1 MPSFVNKALA
11 YLGLKDLDEDEYE
24 YDDYEDYGEEAA
36 PVAAPPLVGRTV
48 YPRREEEQPEQ
59 RSFGGTIRPLQSP
72 AHAPTQQG
80 QPQAQDDSAS
90 RHSAVRPLTGP
101 RQTAAKVHIVA
112 PEHFVEAQEIGDL
125 IKQGNPVIVN
135 LQLSDNELG
144 RRMIDFCSGLTYALG
159 GSMERVADHV
169 FLLTPSNVE
178 VTAEER
184 TRLQERG
191 LFQQ

>member
-1 MPSFVNKALA
+1 MPSFMNKALA

-48 YPRREEEQPEQ
+48 YPRREEEPEQ

-72 AHAPTQQG
+72 AHATQQG
-80 QPQAQDDSAS
+80 QPQAHADSTS
-90 RHSAVRPLTGP
+90 RHSAVRPRSGP
-101 RQTAAKVHIVA
+101 RQIAAKVHIVA

>member
-1 MPSFVNKALA
+1 MPSFMNKALA

-24 YDDYEDYGEEAA
+24 YDDYEDYGEDAA

-59 RSFGGTIRPLQSP
+59 RSFGGTIRPLQSS
-72 AHAPTQQG
+72 AHATTQQG
-80 QPQAQDDSAS
+80 QPQAQDESTS

-101 RQTAAKVHIVA
+101 RQVAAKVHIVA

-184 TRLQERG
+184 SRLQERG

>member
-1 MPSFVNKALA
+1 MPSFMNKALA

-24 YDDYEDYGEEAA
+24 YDDYEDYGEDAA

-48 YPRREEEQPEQ
+48 YPRHEEEQPEQ

-80 QPQAQDDSAS
+80 QPQVKEDSNS
-90 RHSAVRPLTGP
+90 RPSAVRPLTGP

-184 TRLQERG
+184 SRLQERG

>member
-1 MPSFVNKALA
+1 MPSFMNKALA

-24 YDDYEDYGEEAA
+24 YDDYEDYEEEATPA
-36 PVAAPPLVGRTV
+36 AAPPLVGRTV
-48 YPRREEEQPEQ
+48 YPRRDAEEPEQQ

-72 AHAPTQQG
+72 SHATAQTPVVEDG
-80 QPQAQDDSAS
+80 QS
-90 RHSAVRPLTGP
+90 RSSTVRPLSSP

-184 TRLQERG
+184 SRLQERG

>member
-1 MPSFVNKALA
+1 MNKALA

-48 YPRREEEQPEQ
+48 YPRHEEEPEQ

-80 QPQAQDDSAS
+80 QPPSKDDSNS
-90 RHSAVRPLTGP
+90 RSSAVRPLTGP
-101 RQTAAKVHIVA
+101 RQIAAKVHIVA

-184 TRLQERG
+184 SRLQERG